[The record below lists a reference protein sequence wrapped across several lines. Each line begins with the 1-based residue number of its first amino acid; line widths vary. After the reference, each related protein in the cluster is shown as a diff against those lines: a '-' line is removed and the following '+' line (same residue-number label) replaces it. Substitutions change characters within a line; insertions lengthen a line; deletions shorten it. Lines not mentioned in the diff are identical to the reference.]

1 MRANTHISTR
11 VPREALEQQALRLL
25 PRKAPKQGRSEATV
39 EVILEAAA
47 HILIER
53 GYMALTTNAA
63 ALRAGVSIG
72 SLYQYFPGKEA
83 LLAALL
89 MRHANEIDTVL
100 ENEFRHAMTESLPV
114 AVRRLV
120 RSNIEIHQLNP
131 LLHKALSRL
140 DARFMPPN
148 WISPVHSVVPKI
160 ATLLELHR
168 AVLAVTNLGL
178 AAFLAYQLV
187 ESCTHAAVVEKHC
200 TVSTK
205 QLEDELTQAL
215 LRYLMINPPA
225 C

>member
-100 ENEFRHAMTESLPV
+100 ENEFRAQQYRNT
-114 AVRRLV
+114 
-120 RSNIEIHQLNP
+120 
-131 LLHKALSRL
+131 
-140 DARFMPPN
+140 
-148 WISPVHSVVPKI
+148 
-160 ATLLELHR
+160 
-168 AVLAVTNLGL
+168 
-178 AAFLAYQLV
+178 
-187 ESCTHAAVVEKHC
+187 
-200 TVSTK
+200 ST
-205 QLEDELTQAL
+205 
-215 LRYLMINPPA
+215 
-225 C
+225 